1 MASLVQKIMYPQSV
15 EAVES
20 LAAKRVV
27 QFALEI
33 GISEGEFEGD
43 SETIV
48 TAFKDDCHSCHAT
61 FGLII
66 EDVRALSSNLAR
78 VLFNHIKC

>member
-1 MASLVQKIMYPQSV
+1 MASLVHKIMYPQLV

-33 GISEGEFEGD
+33 GISEGEFE
-43 SETIV
+43 
-48 TAFKDDCHSCHAT
+48 
-61 FGLII
+61 
-66 EDVRALSSNLAR
+66 DVRALSSNLAR
-78 VLFNHIKC
+78 VQFNHIKC